1 MTIMTK
7 TLSDGGLFMFNP
19 LNLWLNKTLS
29 SNKTTDLDDSTVLFM
44 NLGGISVIIH
54 GIFYTFV
61 FEMRLQFAK

>member
-1 MTIMTK
+1 MTK
-7 TLSDGGLFMFNP
+7 TLSDGGLFVFNL

-54 GIFYTFV
+54 GIIYTFV
-61 FEMRLQFAK
+61 FEMRLQFTK